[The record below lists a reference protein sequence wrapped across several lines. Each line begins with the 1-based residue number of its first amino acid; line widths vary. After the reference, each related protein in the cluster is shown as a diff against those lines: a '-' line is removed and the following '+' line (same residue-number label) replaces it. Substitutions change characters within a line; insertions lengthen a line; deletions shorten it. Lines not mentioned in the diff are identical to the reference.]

1 VIEVCVTAVD
11 VLDIFGSTTVFFQI
25 LCQKCVVIGRMAV
38 KGSEPRINEHRK
50 VTTSYQKGIDSKLEF
65 ASFRFLTGIYGCEST
80 FTSDR
85 KRALM

>member
-1 VIEVCVTAVD
+1 MT
-11 VLDIFGSTTVFFQI
+11 
-25 LCQKCVVIGRMAV
+25 V